1 VRRKQFSGS
10 SVDPPLARGPFVVRA
25 LLLSTVELTERQLV
39 RHILN
44 DLLLQPPQY
53 LPAHALTPGSA
64 PTQCT
69 RHFSFELSWRVTSQ
83 KPDVAPNGASNIGG
97 IFRGL
102 LPISPQERRG
112 SMFVTYTRGGAGV
125 CVDDQDKAL
134 PSFRHY
140 EPEDFST
147 RSRMIVRYLSRS
159 PAKNIP
165 GPLTYSSS

>member
-1 VRRKQFSGS
+1 VRRKQSFGS

-64 PTQCT
+64 PTQGT

-83 KPDVAPNGASNIGG
+83 KPDVAPNGASQIGE
-97 IFRGL
+97 ISAAFCRFLRRNAGL
-102 LPISPQERRG
+102 YVR
-112 SMFVTYTRGGAGV
+112 AA
-125 CVDDQDKAL
+125 K

-147 RSRMIVRYLSRS
+147 RSRMIVRYLSGS